1 MVYQQSPYQGYEP
14 SEPRGTQPVQMQPE
28 VKWSGLSTGS
38 AFKIPVQAFIGRLVS
53 MTIDTESQYGFRIVE
68 KYDQV
73 QILQSPSPWPW
84 ATLDF
89 SIKYSNRE
97 ESGWGRHIASAK
109 ALGLATNAATLDEAK
124 KELIGKTY
132 ELKQQEESYEG
143 GRQRDQVMK
152 GNVWRFVRVVEP
164 SVHTTPYVVPPV
176 APPVVPPV
184 APSPAPPVVQ
194 GVLPIDA
201 PNALD
206 PGDTPEV
213 RAKKLLHGR
222 TLNEWLGV
230 ALVDEKIAG
239 SAVVNS
245 IYDQSLIVGLKA
257 SGQVVQDADGRFQ
270 VIK

>member
-1 MVYQQSPYQGYEP
+1 
-14 SEPRGTQPVQMQPE
+14 
-28 VKWSGLSTGS
+28 
-38 AFKIPVQAFIGRLVS
+38 

-164 SVHTTPYVVPPV
+164 SVPTTPYVVPPV
-176 APPVVPPV
+176 APPPAPAPIQGFQSPPIVVQG
-184 APSPAPPVVQ
+184 ALSPSPAPTLVQ

-206 PGDTPEV
+206 PGDAPEV

>member
-14 SEPRGTQPVQMQPE
+14 SEPERREPQPTMQPE
-28 VKWSGLSTGS
+28 IKWSGLSTGS

-176 APPVVPPV
+176 VPPV
-184 APSPAPPVVQ
+184 APLPAPTVVQ

-206 PGDTPEV
+206 PGDAPEV